1 MARKKTIL
9 KEQILNG
16 AYDFVSKN
24 GFNNLTARSL
34 AAHIGSS
41 TQPIYLEFQ
50 NMDDLKK
57 ELYAQI
63 YQNLENQSYLGNSS
77 ECTLTNLALN
87 IVQFSKVEPKLYQA
101 LLLDE
106 NTAEKQL
113 HDFSY
118 QMFNRVINDNP
129 KYKDCDQEVLA
140 SLLNGIWIVTTG
152 LATLGSTGAIMADIE
167 SQRGIINETINLI
180 LSKKETFLDIK
191 A

>member
-24 GFNNLTARSL
+24 GFSNLTARSL

-50 NMDDLKK
+50 NMSDLKK

-63 YQNLENQSYLGNSS
+63 YQNLENQSYLGDSAES
-77 ECTLTNLALN
+77 TLTDLALN
-87 IVQFSKVEPKLYQA
+87 IIQFSKVEPKLYQA
-101 LLLDE
+101 LLIDD
-106 NTAEKQL
+106 NIADKQL

-118 QMFNRVINDNP
+118 QLFEKVITNNP
-129 KYKDCDQEVLA
+129 KYKDCDQEAVA

-152 LATLGSTGAIMADIE
+152 LATLGSTGAIVADIE
-167 SQRGIINETINLI
+167 AQRAIITETINLI
-180 LSKKETFLDIK
+180 LTKKETFSDLK
-191 A
+191 S

>member
-34 AAHIGSS
+34 ATHIGSS

-50 NMDDLKK
+50 NMSDLKK

-63 YQNLENQSYLGNSS
+63 YQNLENQSALDHSS
-77 ECTLTNLALN
+77 EGTLTELALN
-87 IVQFSKVEPKLYQA
+87 IVQFSKAEPRLYQA

-106 NTAEKQL
+106 NTSENQL
-113 HDFSY
+113 HNFSY
-118 QMFNRVINDNP
+118 QMFKKVINDNP
-129 KYKDCDQEVLA
+129 KYQELNEELKA

-152 LATLGSTGAIMADIE
+152 LATLGSTGSIMVDTEAQRAIIE
-167 SQRGIINETINLI
+167 ETVNLI